1 MTSTER
7 RKFNKA
13 IKPYLYIL
21 DSVRCSRTY
30 PKEATNQEWVSLIDI
45 HYNYVRK
52 NKGSRE
58 CEGCKKHFTVCDQI
72 NNLRND

>member
-1 MTSTER
+1 MTSSER

-21 DSVRCSRTY
+21 DSVRNARNY
-30 PKEATNQEWVSLIDI
+30 PKKATLEEWSSLIDI
-45 HYNYVRK
+45 HYHWVKK
-52 NKGSRE
+52 NIGSKE
-58 CEGCKKHFTVCDQI
+58 CTGCKKYFKVCDQI